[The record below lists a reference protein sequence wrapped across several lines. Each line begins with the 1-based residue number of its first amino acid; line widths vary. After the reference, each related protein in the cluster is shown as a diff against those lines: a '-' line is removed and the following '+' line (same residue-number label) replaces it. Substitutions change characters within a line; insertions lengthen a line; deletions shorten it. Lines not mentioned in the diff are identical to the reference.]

1 MILDTFICVRCL
13 LFKHHVP
20 CGGKEKIIILAQSRE
35 VPKTY
40 AFLPGTTLK
49 KCCLFLFHNL
59 GPCDNDRQKIRI

>member
-13 LFKHHVP
+13 LFKDHVP

-40 AFLPGTTLK
+40 AFLSGTTLK
-49 KCCLFLFHNL
+49 KLLSFPFSQFRSL
-59 GPCDNDRQKIRI
+59 

>member
-13 LFKHHVP
+13 LFKHPVP

-35 VPKTY
+35 VPKPD